1 MPFLGVPEAY
11 VLASFAL
18 GELRHNSLPLF
29 QRAVLTPRFAF
40 RAYYGTIPPDIAT
53 NIALLIL
60 PIPVLWNLQMK
71 PAR

>member
-18 GELRHNSLPLF
+18 GELRHNSSPLF
-29 QRAVLTPRFAF
+29 HGAMLTPESVL
-40 RAYYGTIPPDIAT
+40 RAYYGTTPPDIAT

-60 PIPVLWNLQMK
+60 PIPILWNLQMR
-71 PAR
+71 PAK